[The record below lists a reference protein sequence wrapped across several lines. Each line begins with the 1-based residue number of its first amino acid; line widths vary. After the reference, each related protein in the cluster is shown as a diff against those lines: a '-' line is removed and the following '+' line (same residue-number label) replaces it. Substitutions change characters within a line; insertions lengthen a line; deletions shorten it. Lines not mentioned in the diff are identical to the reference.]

1 MSQENVEIVRR
12 GTDAYNR
19 GDLDGILED
28 WASDA
33 VLDWSNSRGFDAGVF
48 RGYDEIRAH
57 WQRLLAAFDEVRI
70 ELVDPIELEDGR
82 LIVENVGY
90 LRGRD
95 GIEVQT
101 RSAWLITIRDGETT
115 SFTLYQTKQ
124 DALEAVGL
132 SEQDVSSG

>member
-19 GDLDGILED
+19 GDLDGILEN

-48 RGYDEIRAH
+48 RGHDEIRAH

-70 ELVDPIELEDGR
+70 ELVDPIEVEDGL

-101 RSAWLITIRDGETT
+101 RSAWLITIRDGKTT

-124 DALEAVGL
+124 DALEAVSL
-132 SEQDVSSG
+132 SE

>member
-19 GDLDGILED
+19 RDLDGILEN
-28 WASDA
+28 WAPDA
-33 VLDWSNSRGFDAGVF
+33 VLDWSRSRGFDAGVF
-48 RGYDEIRAH
+48 RGHGEIRAH
-57 WQRLLAAFDEVRI
+57 WQRLLEAFDEVRI
-70 ELVDPIELEDGR
+70 ELVDPIEVEEGL
-82 LIVENVGY
+82 LVVENVGY

-101 RSAWLITIRDGETT
+101 RSAWLITIRDGETI

-124 DALEAVGL
+124 EALEAAGV
-132 SEQDVSSG
+132 SE